1 MTAAELIQS
10 RADNLLPNMGL
21 TSWKGCEVRKTD
33 VTTAKNYLREEEID
47 ELNRIVVMWLDFAED
62 QAKRRKQVFMKDWE
76 QKLDEFLRFNDRKIL
91 PNAGKVSKQTAEE
104 HAKAE
109 YDQFEVRRR
118 EYKEAIGEAES
129 IKQLEQAAK
138 KLPSKTKGGRKSG

>member
-1 MTAAELIQS
+1 MDDSEDI
-10 RADNLLPNMGL
+10 
-21 TSWKGCEVRKTD
+21 E
-33 VTTAKNYLREEEID
+33 
-47 ELNRIVVMWLDFAED
+47 FAED

-138 KLPSKTKGGRKSG
+138 KLLSKTKGGRKSG

>member
-1 MTAAELIQS
+1 
-10 RADNLLPNMGL
+10 
-21 TSWKGCEVRKTD
+21 
-33 VTTAKNYLREEEID
+33 
-47 ELNRIVVMWLDFAED
+47 AED

-118 EYKEAIGEAES
+118 EYKESIGEAES